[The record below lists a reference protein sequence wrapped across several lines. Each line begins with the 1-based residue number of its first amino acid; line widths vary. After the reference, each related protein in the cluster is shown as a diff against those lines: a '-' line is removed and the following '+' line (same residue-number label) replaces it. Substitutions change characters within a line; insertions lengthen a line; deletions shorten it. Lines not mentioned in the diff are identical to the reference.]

1 MNTVCLTGRIANDFE
16 IKTTAEGVP
25 VTSFGLAVKRP
36 RAKDQTDFVDCV
48 LWRQSAEF
56 AGKYLHK
63 GDLIGIVGQLQSRSY
78 ETRDGSKRFVTEVLC
93 DRVEGLK
100 SAESTSG
107 GTNTQNTAQKSYK
120 QTQMQ
125 TYIPDGYVG
134 TEVSPELA
142 PLPDDDDLPF

>member
-25 VTSFGLAVKRP
+25 VTSISLAVKRP
-36 RAKDQTDFVDCV
+36 WAKDQTDFIYCV

-63 GDLIGIVGQLQSRSY
+63 GDLIGIAGRLQSRSY

-93 DRVEGLK
+93 ERVEGLK
-100 SAESTSG
+100 SAESASG
-107 GTNTQNTAQKSYK
+107 GTNT
-120 QTQMQ
+120 
-125 TYIPDGYVG
+125 YVG
-134 TEVSPELA
+134 VKSSQNAAQNASYEQKQKAPQFEELG
-142 PLPDDDDLPF
+142 PDDDLPF